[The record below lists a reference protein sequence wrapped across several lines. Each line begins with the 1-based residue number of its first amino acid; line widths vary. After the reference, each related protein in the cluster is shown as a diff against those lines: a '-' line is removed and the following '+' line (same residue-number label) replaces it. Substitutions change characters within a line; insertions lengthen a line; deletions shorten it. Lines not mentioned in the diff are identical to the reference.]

1 MNECSGLS
9 IIAREARGKRAWYE
23 LRFHPIA
30 RAVPVVHTDII
41 NQTESGDYTR
51 FRKITM
57 TFELLPALMGFA
69 LVSSIT
75 PGPNNMMLM
84 ASGANFGFWR
94 SLPHMFGIGIGFT
107 VMIVLVGLGLIGL
120 FDAVPASYQL
130 LKIFSVGYLLWLAWK
145 IANAAP
151 PVAGAA
157 AGTPM
162 TFVQAALFQW
172 VNPKAWSMALTAITA
187 YAPERTVWS
196 ILIVAAVF
204 GAINLPS
211 VSVWTVLGQQIR
223 RVLNRPA
230 WLRAF
235 NIGMAILLVL
245 SALPVLL
252 LK

>member
-1 MNECSGLS
+1 
-9 IIAREARGKRAWYE
+9 
-23 LRFHPIA
+23 
-30 RAVPVVHTDII
+30 
-41 NQTESGDYTR
+41 
-51 FRKITM
+51 M
-57 TFELLPALMGFA
+57 TFELLTALAGFA

-94 SLPHMFGIGIGFT
+94 SLPHMFGIGVGFT

-120 FDAVPASYQL
+120 FDAFPFSYTL
-130 LKIFSVGYLLWLAWK
+130 LKIFSVTYLLWLAWK

-151 PVAGAA
+151 PKSGET
-157 AGTPM
+157 GGSPM

-196 ILIVAAVF
+196 IFLVAIVF

-211 VSVWTVLGQQIR
+211 VSTWTVLGQQIR
-223 RVLNRPA
+223 RLLDRPR
-230 WLRAF
+230 WLRTF
-235 NIGMAILLVL
+235 NIAMAILLIL